1 MGGIFSRIYEYLF
14 NKKLE
19 ICLIGLEN
27 TGKTTFVNVLMG
39 VHKQNLPT
47 IGLNVKQVKKG
58 SKYFYLK
65 WNLDL
70 TMKIWDI
77 GGQFQYRQNWVDYAK
92 MGDVIVFMIDGSNV
106 RMNLIIIIIINIVWD
121 FTCCKKRIT

>member
-1 MGGIFSRIYEYLF
+1 MTSKLYEYLF
-14 NKKLE
+14 SKKLE

-58 SKYFYLK
+58 SK
-65 WNLDL
+65 
-70 TMKIWDI
+70 
-77 GGQFQYRQNWVDYAK
+77 
-92 MGDVIVFMIDGSNV
+92 
-106 RMNLIIIIIINIVWD
+106 
-121 FTCCKKRIT
+121 

>member
-1 MGGIFSRIYEYLF
+1 MGSIFGKLYEYFF

-58 SKYFYLK
+58 SKY
-65 WNLDL
+65 
-70 TMKIWDI
+70 I
-77 GGQFQYRQNWVDYAK
+77 
-92 MGDVIVFMIDGSNV
+92 
-106 RMNLIIIIIINIVWD
+106 
-121 FTCCKKRIT
+121 

>member
-1 MGGIFSRIYEYLF
+1 MGGLFSKLYEYLF
-14 NKKLE
+14 SKKLE

-58 SKYFYLK
+58 SK
-65 WNLDL
+65 
-70 TMKIWDI
+70 
-77 GGQFQYRQNWVDYAK
+77 
-92 MGDVIVFMIDGSNV
+92 S
-106 RMNLIIIIIINIVWD
+106 IINENKYNKFRPINENLGYWWSVS
-121 FTCCKKRIT
+121 I

>member
-1 MGGIFSRIYEYLF
+1 MGGLFSKLYEYLF
-14 NKKLE
+14 SKKLE

-58 SKYFYLK
+58 SKLINNKNDF
-65 WNLDL
+65 NLYRPNNEDL
-70 TMKIWDI
+70 GYWWPVSI
-77 GGQFQYRQNWVDYAK
+77 
-92 MGDVIVFMIDGSNV
+92 
-106 RMNLIIIIIINIVWD
+106 
-121 FTCCKKRIT
+121 

>member
-1 MGGIFSRIYEYLF
+1 MGGLFSKLYEYLF
-14 NKKLE
+14 SKKLE

-58 SKYFYLK
+58 SK
-65 WNLDL
+65 
-70 TMKIWDI
+70 
-77 GGQFQYRQNWVDYAK
+77 
-92 MGDVIVFMIDGSNV
+92 S
-106 RMNLIIIIIINIVWD
+106 IINENKFNKFRPINENLGYWWSVSIQ
-121 FTCCKKRIT
+121 TKLG